1 MHSGAGAGRAG
12 AAGAA
17 GAASVAGAAAG
28 TAAGAAGEAAF
39 FACALLE
46 VLPMAARGGADRG
59 GRNKLE
65 AKPLRI

>member
-1 MHSGAGAGRAG
+1 MHSGAGAPE
-12 AAGAA
+12 AA
-17 GAASVAGAAAG
+17 AGAAAG

-46 VLPMAARGGADRG
+46 VLPMAARGGAARG